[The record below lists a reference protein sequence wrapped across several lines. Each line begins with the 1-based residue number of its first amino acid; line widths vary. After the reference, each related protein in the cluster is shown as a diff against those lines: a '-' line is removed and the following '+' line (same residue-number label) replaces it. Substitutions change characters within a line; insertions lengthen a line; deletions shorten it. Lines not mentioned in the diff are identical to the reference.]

1 MAHEVFSDSS
11 LLKIP
16 TKHAAWSDRTALLMA
31 EMSKLAYYKFEHIP
45 KADGTE
51 EPDKKKTGKYDQA
64 QLDAMLARMV
74 DSTSGAT
81 PTPTTEEEDG
91 RPAATKG
98 LLDLKRDLAKS
109 GFVIAGL
116 FNDADTDTDTQAF
129 VAVSDNSVAV
139 SERPFRD
146 IDVSIL
152 SLRGTEG
159 IKNGLTNINIFQKR
173 VPVPGTESEA
183 LIHSGF
189 QRAFNSVKTA
199 TSQKLQP
206 LAEAGSTI
214 YITGHSLGG
223 ALALIATRELAR
235 GSHESCYTFGS
246 PRVGQFGFADYIKTP
261 IYRVVNANDIVPR
274 IPPAYLPTVLMLVI
288 QVLNV
293 PFGGLMKWALRKIA
307 K

>member
-1 MAHEVFSDSS
+1 
-11 LLKIP
+11 
-16 TKHAAWSDRTALLMA
+16 MA
-31 EMSKLAYYKFEHIP
+31 EMSKLAYYRFEHIP
-45 KADGTE
+45 KADWAE
-51 EPDKKKTGKYDQA
+51 EPDKNKTGKYDQA
-64 QLDAMLARMV
+64 QLYAMLARMV

-81 PTPTTEEEDG
+81 PTPATEEEDG

-116 FNDADTDTDTQAF
+116 FNDADTDTQAF

-146 IDVSIL
+146 IDVLIL
-152 SLRGTEG
+152 SLLGTEG
-159 IKNGLTNINIFQKR
+159 IKDGLTNINIFQKR

-199 TSQKLQP
+199 ISQKLQP

-274 IPPAYLPTVLMLVI
+274 IPPAYLPTVLMFVI